1 MPNELTECGLHC
13 PYCDAAITVLV
24 DGSVADQS
32 YVEDCEVCC
41 RPIVLDVSV
50 APDGSMDVYPSVE
63 NE

>member
-1 MPNELTECGLHC
+1 MNELTEYGLHC
-13 PYCDAAITVLV
+13 PYCDAAITVLI
-24 DGSVADQS
+24 DASVPDQS

-50 APDGSMDVYPSVE
+50 LPDGRCVATATVE

>member
-1 MPNELTECGLHC
+1 MNELTEHGLHC
-13 PYCDAAITVLV
+13 PYCDAAITVLI

-41 RPIVLDVSV
+41 RPIVLDVRVS
-50 APDGSMDVYPSVE
+50 PDGSIDICPGVE

>member
-1 MPNELTECGLHC
+1 MTNEVTESRLHC
-13 PYCDAAITVLV
+13 PYCDAAISVLI
-24 DGSVADQS
+24 DGSVPSQS

-50 APDGSMDVYPSVE
+50 AHDGSIDVYPKVE